1 MKEDKKHKIIIVDD
15 DEFLVDMYAGKFGV
29 SGVDAVVCKSGK
41 ELIEKLTEGEMADL
55 ILLDIVLP
63 ELDGLETLA
72 EIRKAGL
79 AKGIPIVMLTNQSEE
94 SDTKRAEQLEV
105 AGYIIKASTT
115 PTEVVEQSLK
125 IIKEYN
131 KK

>member
-1 MKEDKKHKIIIVDD
+1 MTEDKKYKIIIVDD
-15 DEFLVDMYAGKFGV
+15 DDFLVDMYSNKFGV
-29 SGVDAVVCKSGK
+29 SAVDVVACKTGR
-41 ELIEKLTEGEMADL
+41 ELLEKLTAGETADL

-79 AKGIPIVMLTNQSEE
+79 AKGVPIVMLTNQSEE
-94 SDTKRAEQLEV
+94 SDTKNAEQLGV
-105 AGYIIKASTT
+105 AGYIVKASAT

-125 IIKEYN
+125 IIKEHT